1 MEILRTES
9 SMAGT
14 YDLMDIVALKVIER
28 SKIPTIVIRSDVENI
43 KMAVGNTRSI
53 GTEILVVKK

>member
-1 MEILRTES
+1 
-9 SMAGT
+9 
-14 YDLMDIVALKVIER
+14 
-28 SKIPTIVIRSDVENI
+28 VIRSDVENI